1 MFITLYIVFAEKMF
15 SLSLSMRSN
24 PMLISMFSLFGPEGH
39 WEPCNKVGSLS
50 PAEHLVGFEPRTFY
64 SNHNNL
70 TQLATLPRVY
80 PRVNPKLTYWL
91 RKTFT
96 SAYC

>member
-1 MFITLYIVFAEKMF
+1 MFITLYTVFAEKIF
-15 SLSLSMRSN
+15 SLSLSLRSN
-24 PMLISMFSLFGPEGH
+24 RMLTSMFSPFQPKGH
-39 WEPCNKVGSLS
+39 CEPCNKVGPLS
-50 PAEHLVGFEPRTFY
+50 PAEHLVGFEPRTFN